1 LPRVRLFPVN
11 YIFPDKMHAIECRVN
26 AEDPLNNFAPSPGK
40 ITALHTPK
48 GLWCACR
55 YPHIYAGYTVPPYY
69 DSLLAKVIC
78 RAKTREECIVK
89 MERALSEFIIEGVK
103 TTIPFSLALM
113 KNEEF
118 RSGIYDTGLLE
129 RFDYVAAIKEMHL
142 DEHHHLGH

>member
-1 LPRVRLFPVN
+1 
-11 YIFPDKMHAIECRVN
+11 
-26 AEDPLNNFAPSPGK
+26 
-40 ITALHTPK
+40 
-48 GLWCACR
+48 
-55 YPHIYAGYTVPPYY
+55 VPPYY